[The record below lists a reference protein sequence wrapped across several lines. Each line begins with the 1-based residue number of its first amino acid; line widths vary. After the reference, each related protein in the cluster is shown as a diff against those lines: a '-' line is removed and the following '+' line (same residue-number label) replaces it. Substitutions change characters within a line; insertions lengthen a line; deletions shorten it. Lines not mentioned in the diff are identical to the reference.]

1 MTTTPIENKKH
12 MKQRMDIDWDPPLET
27 GLSENPYP
35 NVEMNEYIDT
45 IEEAHQPGVY
55 VLELST
61 PDTTDHEL
69 YHRLWL
75 ETHSGL
81 HPELESIIETDRLVY
96 VGAAEDVLSRIEEH
110 LDAPNRSTT
119 LGSTFPIH
127 SILDVDFYDTR
138 TKAFEHEKD
147 KFDTLKKN
155 NKNWHI
161 HCR

>member
-1 MTTTPIENKKH
+1 MTQQFDVDWNPPI
-12 MKQRMDIDWDPPLET
+12 ET
-27 GLSENPYP
+27 GLSKNPYP

-61 PDTTDHEL
+61 PNSKNHEL

-75 ETHSGL
+75 DSHSGL
-81 HPELESIIETDRLVY
+81 HPELEQIIESDRLLY
-96 VGAAEDVLSRIEEH
+96 VGEANDVLSRLEDH
-110 LDAPNRSTT
+110 LDNPNRSTT

-127 SILDVDFYDTR
+127 SIVDVDFYNTK
-138 TKAFEHEKD
+138 TKAEEHERD
-147 KFDTLKKN
+147 KADQLRQN
-155 NKNWHI
+155 NPNWHI